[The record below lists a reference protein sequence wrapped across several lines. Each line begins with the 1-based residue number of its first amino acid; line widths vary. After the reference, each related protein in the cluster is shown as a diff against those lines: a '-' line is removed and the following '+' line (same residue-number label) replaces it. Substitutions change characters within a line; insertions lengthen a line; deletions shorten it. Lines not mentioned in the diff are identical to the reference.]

1 MLTELAFLGIKP
13 VPQVMCLDLEQLSC
27 PRMQTF
33 RKPFLL
39 GRYPA
44 APRLTV
50 VPPQGAGSTAV
61 SKLQPSAANAVQV
74 WEACKDPPQDLQS
87 QKKVPLQFT

>member
-1 MLTELAFLGIKP
+1 MLIELAFRGIKP
-13 VPQVMCLDLEQLSC
+13 VPQVVWLDLEQLTC
-27 PRMQTF
+27 PRMQNF

-44 APRLTV
+44 APRLIV
-50 VPPQGAGSTAV
+50 VPAHAVGSTAV
-61 SKLQPSAANAVQV
+61 SKLEPSAADAVRV

-87 QKKVPLQFT
+87 QKKVPLTFT

>member
-1 MLTELAFLGIKP
+1 MLTELAFRGIKP
-13 VPQVMCLDLEQLSC
+13 VPQAVCLDLPLTC

-44 APRLTV
+44 APRLIV
-50 VPPQGAGSTAV
+50 VPAHGAGSMAV
-61 SKLQPSAANAVQV
+61 SKLEPSAADAAQV